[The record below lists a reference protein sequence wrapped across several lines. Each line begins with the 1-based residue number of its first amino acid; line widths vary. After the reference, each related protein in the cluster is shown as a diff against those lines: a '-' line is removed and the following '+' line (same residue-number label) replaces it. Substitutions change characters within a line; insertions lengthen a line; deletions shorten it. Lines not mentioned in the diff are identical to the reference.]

1 MNEQLARDVVLVRAI
16 ESSDT
21 GYAVLSED
29 DRMYASRSA
38 RELAQWQAADS
49 KSDVT
54 FAHFLQQ
61 RSEQILKRLAERTPA
76 VKPILKGSGG
86 GSLLA
91 IGLPLLALVAGA
103 LLDRIA
109 DPHRVDLLSAP
120 LLAIIG
126 WNLVVYLCI
135 LVWAIIPG
143 KKTGWAGAATLRRM
157 SVGSAKL
164 PRKLPTALANGLT
177 RFMADWTELSAKLS
191 RARLSRTVHLAAAA
205 FALGAIISLY
215 ARGLTLQYG
224 AGWESTF
231 LDASQVHQILSIIF
245 APALFFFPLQGFT
258 LADVEALRF
267 TGTTLAGS
275 GARWVHLYAAT
286 ILLLVVLPRCLLAI
300 AYQLRASKLCRN
312 FPLDIEQPYFRKL
325 SAQVGN
331 AEPGVLRVLP
341 YSYTLDE
348 ARDRGLT
355 AVATVILGEHAR
367 VMLRPSLAYGEDPV
381 DALRDIGPD
390 NTEVTV
396 TAILFSLA
404 ATPEK
409 ENHGAVLDQ
418 MRRTAPRGIAVLVD
432 ESSLTQRAGTQP
444 GADDRLAERIALWR
458 QFCHFHGCSAT
469 IVNLLEPAKYPLDAD
484 AGLAVSEAP

>member
-21 GYAVLSED
+21 GFAVLSED

-49 KSDVT
+49 KSEVT
-54 FAHFLQQ
+54 FEHFLQQ
-61 RSEQILKRLAERTPA
+61 RSEQILKRLAERTPT
-76 VKPILKGSGG
+76 VKPLLKGIGAG
-86 GSLLA
+86 RWLA
-91 IGLPLLALVAGA
+91 VGLPLLALILGA
-103 LLDRIA
+103 TLDRIA

-120 LLAIIG
+120 LLGIIA

-135 LVWAIIPG
+135 LVWAIIPSN
-143 KKTGWAGAATLRRM
+143 KTGWAGAGLLRRF
-157 SVGSAKL
+157 SVGRTQL
-164 PRKLPTALANGLT
+164 PRKLPAALASGLS
-177 RFMADWTELSAKLS
+177 RFIAEWTELSAKLS

-205 FALGAIISLY
+205 FALGAIVSLY
-215 ARGLTLQYG
+215 ARGLTSQYS

-231 LDASQVHQILSIIF
+231 LDASQVHQILSVVF
-245 APALFFFPLQGFT
+245 APALTIFPLQGFT

-267 TGTTLAGS
+267 TGATATGG

-286 ILLLVVLPRCLLAI
+286 LALLVVLPRTLLVI
-300 AYQLRASKLCRN
+300 GYQLRASRLQRR
-312 FPLDIEQPYFRKL
+312 FPLDLEQPYFRKL
-325 SAQVGN
+325 SGQVGHT
-331 AEPGVLRVLP
+331 EPGLLRVLP

-355 AVATVILGEHAR
+355 VIATTVLGEQAR

-390 NTEVTV
+390 ATGVTI
-396 TAILFSLA
+396 TAVLFSLA

-409 ENHGAVLDQ
+409 ENHGAILDQ
-418 MRRTAPRGIAVLVD
+418 LRRAAPRGVAVLVD
-432 ESSLTQRAGTQP
+432 ESPLTQRAGSQP
-444 GADDRLAERIALWR
+444 GADGRLAERVALWR
-458 QFCHFHGCSAT
+458 QFVHFHGCSAT
-469 IVNLLEPAKYPLDAD
+469 VVNLLEPLKYPLDAD
-484 AGLAVSEAP
+484 AGLIVSEAQ

>member
-21 GYAVLSED
+21 GHVVLSED

-54 FAHFLQQ
+54 FEHFLQQ
-61 RSEQILKRLAERTPA
+61 RSEQIIKRLAERTPA
-76 VKPILKGSGG
+76 VKPLLKGTGAG
-86 GSLLA
+86 NWLGV
-91 IGLPLLALVAGA
+91 GLPLLALVLGA
-103 LLDRIA
+103 TLDRIA

-120 LLAIIG
+120 LLGIVG
-126 WNLVVYLCI
+126 WNLIVYLCI
-135 LVWAIIPG
+135 VIWALIPG
-143 KKTGWAGAATLRRM
+143 RKTGWAGAGLLRRF
-157 SVGSAKL
+157 SVGRTQL
-164 PRKLPTALANGLT
+164 PRKLPAALATGLS
-177 RFMADWTELSAKLS
+177 RFITEWTELSGKLA
-191 RARLSRTVHLAAAA
+191 RARLSRTVHLSAAA
-205 FALGAIISLY
+205 FALGAIVSLY
-215 ARGLTLQYG
+215 ARGLTSQYG

-231 LDASQVHQILSIIF
+231 LNAAQVHQILSVVF
-245 APALFFFPLQGFT
+245 APALIVFPLQGFT

-267 TGTTLAGS
+267 TGATVAGS

-286 ILLLVVLPRCLLAI
+286 LLLLVVLPRILLAI
-300 AYQLRASKLCRN
+300 GYQLRAASLRRN

-325 SAQVGN
+325 SGQVGN
-331 AEPGVLRVLP
+331 TPAGVLRVLP

-348 ARDRGLT
+348 VRHRGL
-355 AVATVILGEHAR
+355 AAIATLLLGEQAQ

-381 DALRDIGPD
+381 DAVRDIAPD
-390 NTEVTV
+390 AAGVTV
-396 TAILFSLA
+396 TAVLFSLA

-418 MRRTAPRGIAVLVD
+418 LRRAAPRGIAVLVD
-432 ESSLTQRAGTQP
+432 ESSLTERAPSQAGV
-444 GADDRLAERIALWR
+444 DSRLAERTALWR

-469 IVNLLEPAKYPLDAD
+469 VVNLLEPAKYPLDAD
-484 AGLAVSEAP
+484 AGLTVSAAP